1 VNSHLLHRCSSFIV
15 VVLLCGFAA
24 TVSAKGYMG
33 NYNAEKFITRMTIDH
48 DFDNVVLHRL
58 FSQAEKK
65 QSIIDAMNRPAE
77 RVKSWADY
85 RKIFYTSKR
94 ISEGERFW
102 RDNIEALTRAEAE
115 YGVDPAIIVAI
126 IGVETFYG
134 RNKGSYRVI
143 DALST
148 LAFDYP
154 KRSKFFTQQLE
165 EFLLLARE
173 QDQDPLALTGS
184 YAGAMG
190 LGQFIPSSYRS
201 FAVDFDGDGFAD
213 IWNNTTDAI
222 GSVANYFAQ
231 HHWVNGDKV
240 ATRIRIA
247 ADYNPEG
254 LSEGLKPEN
263 TVLELS
269 QKGYFPLEYVSS
281 SAKVT
286 AFRLEGDKGAEFW
299 FGLEN
304 FYVITRYNHSKMYAM
319 AVYQVSEAIQERM
332 ASTQSGDDAT

>member
-1 VNSHLLHRCSSFIV
+1 VYSHLVDRLNYSL
-15 VVLLCGFAA
+15 VVLLCFFSA
-24 TVSAKGYMG
+24 SCLAKGYMD
-33 NYNAEKFITRMTIDH
+33 NPAAEKFITRMTVEH
-48 DFDNVVLHRL
+48 DFDSVALHRL

-77 RVKSWADY
+77 KVKSWAEY

-102 RDNIEALTRAEAE
+102 QDNLPALQRAEKK

-134 RNKGSYRVI
+134 RNKGRYRVI

-173 QDQDPLALTGS
+173 QNQNPMTLKGS

-190 LGQFIPSSYRS
+190 FGQFIPSSYRS
-201 FAVDFDGDGFAD
+201 FAVDFDDDGFAD

-231 HHWVNGDKV
+231 HKWIKGDRV

-247 ADYNPEG
+247 PDYDPKG
-254 LSEGLKPEN
+254 LSKGLKPEK

-269 QKGYFPLEYVSS
+269 QMGYLPAVYIPS
-281 SAKVT
+281 SARVT
-286 AFRLEGDKGAEFW
+286 VFRLEGEKSAEFW
-299 FGLEN
+299 FGLDN

-319 AVYQVSEAIQERM
+319 AVYQVSEAVRDRM
-332 ASTQSGDDAT
+332 VVEQRAGNVL